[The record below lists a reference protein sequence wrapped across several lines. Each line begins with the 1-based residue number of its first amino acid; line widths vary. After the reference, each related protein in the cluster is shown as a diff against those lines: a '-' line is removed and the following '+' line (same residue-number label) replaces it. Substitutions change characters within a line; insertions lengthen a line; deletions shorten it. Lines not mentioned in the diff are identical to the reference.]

1 MATIN
6 KLYKSIAVSVG
17 SSYIFYAINFI
28 GQLVLARLLMP
39 EHFGVV
45 ALVLAVLGMIDLVVG
60 FSIPMAYIQ
69 EKETD
74 TLFESAYF
82 LSLLVGILPIIL
94 ALLLYYPLSI
104 YYNSQIALFTLIVSF
119 SKPFNALGSI
129 IISHV
134 EKSMH
139 FGKSYL
145 LRGIA
150 LSSALGI
157 AIVMAYGGFEESSLI
172 AREVLGGVFL
182 FVIAK
187 YYFKETVNLSYNLEE
202 MKDLMRY
209 SVKMIFSRGAELA
222 YFKIPIL
229 LIGSFYGTATLGLF
243 AQAFYLVSLTS
254 TALNPITEKVA
265 FVFYSDAKNK
275 NSDSKKDFNTVTLVS
290 LIVALP
296 VSSILF
302 FYPTEILTLLY
313 GEKWIGASEYL
324 KYLAIFGLLLP
335 IFNNLKSYFYSHGL
349 NKHVTISYLLSLIVA
364 SIFILV
370 DKIELLFGI
379 SILVGLVILCIKR
392 KSK

>member
-1 MATIN
+1 MAIQN
-6 KLYKSIAVSVG
+6 KLYKSIAISVG

-39 EHFGVV
+39 ENFGVV

-69 EKETD
+69 ERETD
-74 TLFESAYF
+74 TLFESAYT
-82 LSLLVGILPIIL
+82 LSFVIGLLPIVIAIL
-94 ALLLYYPLSI
+94 IYYPLSI
-104 YYNSQIALFTLIVSF
+104 YYNPEIAMFALLVSF
-119 SKPFNALGSI
+119 SKPFTALGSI

-134 EKSMH
+134 EKNMH

-157 AIVMAYGGFEESSLI
+157 AIIMAYNGFEENSLI

-182 FVIAK
+182 FLIAK
-187 YYFKETVNLSYNLEE
+187 YYFRQKVSFNYKIQEIKSL
-202 MKDLMRY
+202 MKY
-209 SVKMIFSRGAELA
+209 SIKMIFSRGAELA

-229 LIGSFYGTATLGLF
+229 LIGSLYSTATLGLF
-243 AQAFYLVSLTS
+243 VQAFYLVSLTS

-275 NSDSKKDFNTVTLVS
+275 NSDSKKDFNTVTFIT

-296 VSSILF
+296 VSLILF
-302 FYPTEILTLLY
+302 FYPEEVLRLLY

-324 KYLAIFGLLLP
+324 KYLALFGLLLP

-349 NKHVTISYLLSLIVA
+349 NKYVTISYVVSLVVA
-364 SIFILV
+364 SVCIFI

-379 SILVGLVILCIKR
+379 SIAFGLVVLYVK
-392 KSK
+392 KH